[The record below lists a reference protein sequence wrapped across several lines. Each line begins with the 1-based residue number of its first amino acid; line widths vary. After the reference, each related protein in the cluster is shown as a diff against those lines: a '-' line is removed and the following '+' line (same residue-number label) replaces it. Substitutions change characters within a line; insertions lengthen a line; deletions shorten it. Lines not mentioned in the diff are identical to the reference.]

1 MKTAI
6 IIPTFNESGN
16 IIPLYKK
23 LKLIK
28 KNYKIIF
35 VDDSSDDGTI
45 DEIKSVIKKDKNV
58 FLKVRK
64 NKNGIGSAHKFAL
77 NYCYKKKYNIAI
89 TLDADGTHNPKLI
102 PFMIKLIND
111 YDLIITNRFKYKSA
125 LKNWHWM
132 RKFLTLARFYLVNI
146 LLNINYDTS
155 GGFRCY
161 NLKKIKIS
169 DILIAKN
176 QSYSF
181 FWESTYILSK
191 KYRIKEV
198 PITLPYRKIGV
209 SKMKFKD
216 VLYAFFYLLF
226 FSIRR
231 FFL

>member
-1 MKTAI
+1 M
-6 IIPTFNESGN
+6 
-16 IIPLYKK
+16 
-23 LKLIK
+23 
-28 KNYKIIF
+28 
-35 VDDSSDDGTI
+35 
-45 DEIKSVIKKDKNV
+45 

-64 NKNGIGSAHKFAL
+64 SKNRISSALKFAL
-77 NYCYKKKYNIAI
+77 NYCYKIQYSY
-89 TLDADGTHNPKLI
+89 LDADGTHNPKLI
-102 PFMIKLIND
+102 SLIKLIND

-198 PITLPYRKIGV
+198 PITLPYIKIGV

-216 VLYAFFYLLF
+216 VLYAFFFTIF
-226 FSIRR
+226 FNQKI
-231 FFL
+231 FLMMFN

>member
-35 VDDSSDDGTI
+35 IDDSSNDGTI
-45 DEIKSVIKKDKNV
+45 DEIKSIIKKDKNV

-64 NKNGIGSAHKFAL
+64 IKDGIGSAHKFAL
-77 NYCYKKKYNIAI
+77 SYCYKKKYDVAI

-102 PFMIKLIND
+102 PHMIKLIND

-132 RKFLTLARFYLVNI
+132 RKFLTLVRYYLVNI

-181 FWESTYILSK
+181 FWESTYILDK
-191 KYRIKEV
+191 RNKIKEI

-209 SKMKFKD
+209 SKMKFSD

-226 FSIRR
+226 FSIKR